1 MKRIININILLVIVF
16 AFSFSSCKKDYG
28 NLNSPTVE
36 EFLKDASK
44 DQLNNLVSAT
54 ESAMR
59 INLGLYLDDVGV
71 IGREMYR
78 FSTGDPRYTTDL
90 LGAADAH
97 LESTGFY
104 ITNTWASRY
113 RVVKNCNLLVEAASR
128 STFITD
134 KEKKLIL

>member
-1 MKRIININILLVIVF
+1 MQFLSPLPNVQLFTFQLTCKKIIMKKIININTLLLLMLV
-16 AFSFSSCKKDYG
+16 FSFLSCKKDYG
-28 NLNSPTVE
+28 NLNSPTAEDFV
-36 EFLKDASK
+36 KNASK
-44 DQLNNLVSAT
+44 DQLNNLVSGT

-90 LGAADAH
+90 LGAIDAH
-97 LESTGFY
+97 LENTGFY

-113 RVVKNCNLLVEAASR
+113 R
-128 STFITD
+128 
-134 KEKKLIL
+134 

>member
-1 MKRIININILLVIVF
+1 MKLSHQIYNRTIPATFVLICSL
-16 AFSFSSCKKDYG
+16 AFISCKKDYG
-28 NLNSPTVE
+28 NLNSPTE
-36 EFLKDASK
+36 EDL
-44 DQLNNLVSAT
+44 LNNPAKVQLDNIVSGT

-59 INLGLYLDDVGV
+59 INMGLYLDDVGV

-104 ITNTWASRY
+104 ILNTWASRY
-113 RVVKNCNLLVEAASR
+113 RVVKNCN
-128 STFITD
+128 
-134 KEKKLIL
+134 